1 MELET
6 KTLNGVS
13 TLVLDGRFD
22 AFETVAVTGWFDK
35 NIKEGQAKVVI
46 DLAGV
51 NFLDSAA
58 LATLVKGMK
67 RCREHGGDLYLCAM
81 QQPVRIIFELT
92 RLDKAFKI
100 FPDAA
105 SASGAF

>member
-1 MELET
+1 MEMAVNT
-6 KTLNGVS
+6 TNGVS
-13 TLVLDGRFD
+13 SLVLSGRFD
-22 AFETVAVTGWFDK
+22 AFETLAVSAWFEK
-35 NIKEGQAKVVI
+35 NIRDGEAQVI
-46 DLAGV
+46 VDLSGV

-67 RCREHGGDLYLCAM
+67 RCREHKGDLVLCSL

-100 FPDAA
+100 FPDST
-105 SASGAF
+105 SASSAF